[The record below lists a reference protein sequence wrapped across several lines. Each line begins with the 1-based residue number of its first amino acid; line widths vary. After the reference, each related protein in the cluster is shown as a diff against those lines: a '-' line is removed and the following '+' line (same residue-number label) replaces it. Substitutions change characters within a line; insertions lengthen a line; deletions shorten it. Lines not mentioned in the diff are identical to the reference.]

1 MVAAML
7 KSQGNRPPS
16 SRSEARRARDS
27 GRVPAEQALIGG
39 RPHGAPP
46 ASIKSRICDDIVR
59 GAFDP
64 GTRLTI
70 DMLATRYDSSHMPVR
85 EALRELAGEGLIRY
99 EANRGARAL
108 PVDRRFIENIF
119 SLRIELEP
127 MLARAAAARI
137 SDQDLSA
144 LGAIQAE
151 FEDAVAADDNTG
163 AVEANGR
170 FHRMINEIADNPEA
184 SAIVDRHWLAL
195 SRLWAYYGYAPDRF
209 VGVISDHRSLMT
221 ALSERAADDVAAL
234 MRAHV
239 IKAKQQLLSRVDHA
253 TSKEQATGEAAS

>member
-1 MVAAML
+1 ML
-7 KSQGNRPPS
+7 EPRHNTSPSPRSKRGPGQTRAVLDQSQG
-16 SRSEARRARDS
+16 
-27 GRVPAEQALIGG
+27 EQQ
-39 RPHGAPP
+39 

-70 DMLATRYDSSHMPVR
+70 DMLATRYASSHMPIR
-85 EALRELAGEGLIRY
+85 EALRELAGEGLIRH

-108 PVDRRFIENIF
+108 PVDRRFIENIL

-127 MLARAAAARI
+127 MLARVAAARF
-137 SDQDLSA
+137 SQDNLQT
-144 LGAIQAE
+144 LGEIQE
-151 FEDAVAADDNTG
+151 ELEQAVAENDNTG

-170 FHRMINEIADNPEA
+170 FHRLIYKVADNPEA
-184 SAIVDRHWLAL
+184 SAIVDRHWLVL

-209 VGVISDHRSLMT
+209 AGVISDHQSLMT
-221 ALSERAADDVAAL
+221 ALAARAADDAAAL

-239 IKAKQQLLSRVDHA
+239 IKAKQQLLSRVDLA
-253 TSKEQATGEAAS
+253 TTKNRGDKEPAS